1 MSLSTGVSAQSFT
14 QTALSLLGAD
24 EADSDD
30 TMGNSAISDGEGE
43 PRPLSPRRKI
53 RRYFKPLWTMA
64 YYRPLAHLLL
74 INFFYALLAFVYLF
88 AGTLVSLML
97 RLQRFELC

>member
-30 TMGNSAISDGEGE
+30 PNGAISDSEGE
-43 PRPLSPRRKI
+43 APPVTAKRKL
-53 RRYFKPLWTMA
+53 RRYFRPLWTIS
-64 YYRPLAHLLL
+64 YYRPLIHLLV

-88 AGTLVSLML
+88 AGTLVSSTLFRNQL
-97 RLQRFELC
+97 